1 MNNVAFIKEDFIP
14 IGDNERIVLP
24 DLTGRHHLAVNVDD
38 VLEGLLPLWQIIETE
53 CVAACCGFDAFDFS
67 ADTLYAA
74 ARKLD
79 APELGHTLHRAIEQI
94 TLLDTTVISSS
105 YLNNLADKQALITLL
120 QHIRTSL
127 PQGND

>member
-94 TLLDTTVISSS
+94 TLLDTTVISST
-105 YLNNLADKQALITLL
+105 YLNNLADKQAFITLL
-120 QHIRTSL
+120 KHICTSL